1 MALTTYA
8 FAKSVALTDYMPP
21 FRQAKEQ
28 VTWPWEK
35 IVTKKKTNR
44 ATEQVFS
51 YTGLPAANQTGE
63 LEPIYYADAAELDA
77 TTFTV
82 TKKTLATM
90 FSHEFIQD
98 SWHLPDVMAD
108 AGKMAGESQAYIRDL
123 AVAAILYG
131 AFDTTITYEGASTYL
146 CDSHTMKNGGT
157 YDNDLGP
164 SSITF
169 DNLWLMINHF
179 ETAPVTHQG
188 LYLKDTPKYLIYHPS
203 KEKEVRA
210 VLKSQLEPNTA
221 NNDKNTVLD
230 YNLIPIPCRF
240 LTTSTHW
247 FIAGSR
253 FKNDFCFFEREGVK
267 TAMED
272 DFDRMGVKFRSYQR
286 FAVGVRD
293 FLWIVGNPGA

>member
-1 MALTTYA
+1 MASTTYS

-28 VTWPWEK
+28 STWAWDK
-35 IVTKKKTNR
+35 IVSKKSTKR

-63 LEPIYYADAAELDA
+63 LEPIYYADMNELAA

-90 FSHEFIQD
+90 FSHEFIND
-98 SWHLPDVMAD
+98 SWHLPDVMKE
-108 AGKMAGESQAYIRDL
+108 AGQAAGESQAFVRDQ
-123 AVAAILYG
+123 AVAAVLSG
-131 AFDTTITYEGASTYL
+131 AFDSTTTYDGSYL
-146 CDSHTMKNGGT
+146 CSTHTMKDGGS
-157 YDNDLGP
+157 YDNALTAA
-164 SSITF
+164 SITF

-188 LYLKDTPKYLIYHPS
+188 LYLQDTPKFLIYHPS

-210 VLKSQLEPNTA
+210 VLKSSLEPGTA
-221 NNDKNTVLD
+221 DNDKNTVQD
-230 YNLIPIPCRF
+230 YNLIPIPNRF
-240 LTTSTHW
+240 LTTTTHW

-253 FKNDFCFFEREGVK
+253 FKNDFCYFSREDVK

-293 FLWIVGNPGA
+293 FLWLVGNPGA

>member
-1 MALTTYA
+1 MAMNTFA
-8 FAKSVALTDYMPP
+8 FAKSVALTDYLPP
-21 FRQAKEQ
+21 FRQAKKQ
-28 VTWPWEK
+28 VTWPWDK
-35 IVTKKKTNR
+35 IVTKKKTSR

-63 LEPIYYADAAELDA
+63 LEPIYYADMAELAA

-82 TKKTLATM
+82 TKKTLGTM
-90 FSHEFIQD
+90 MSHEFIED
-98 SWHLPDVMAD
+98 SWHLPDMMRE
-108 AGKMAGESQAYIRDL
+108 AGKAAGESQSFIKDQ
-123 AVAAILYG
+123 AVAAILSG
-131 AFDTTITYEGASTYL
+131 AFDSTTTYDSSYL
-146 CDSHTMKNGGT
+146 CSTHTMKNGGT
-157 YDNDLGP
+157 YDNALTAA
-164 SSITF
+164 SITF
-169 DNLWLMINHF
+169 DNVWAMINHF

-188 LYLKDTPKYLIYHPS
+188 LYLTDVPKYLVYHPS

-210 VLKSQLEPNTA
+210 ILRSNWEPGTA
-221 NNDKNTVLD
+221 DNDANTVKD

-240 LTTSTHW
+240 LTTTTNW

-253 FKNDFCFFEREGVK
+253 FKDDFCFFEREGLK

-272 DFDRMGVKFRSYQR
+272 DFDRMGVKYRTHQR

>member
-35 IVTKKKTNR
+35 IVSKKKTTR

-63 LEPIYYADAAELDA
+63 LEPIYYADAAELAA

-90 FSHEFIQD
+90 FSHEFLQD
-98 SWHLPDVMAD
+98 SWHLPDMMAES
-108 AGKMAGESQAYIRDL
+108 GKMAGESQAYIRDL
-123 AVAAILYG
+123 AVAAVLYG
-131 AFDTTITYEGASTYL
+131 AFDTTTTYDGSYL
-146 CDSHTMKNGGT
+146 CSTHTMKNGGS
-157 YDNDLGP
+157 YDNSLGP

-188 LYLKDTPKYLIYHPS
+188 LYLQDIPKYLIYHPS

-210 VLKSQLEPNTA
+210 VLKSQLEPGTA
-221 NNDKNTVLD
+221 DNDKNTVLD

-240 LTTSTHW
+240 LPTTTNW
-247 FIAGSR
+247 FIAGGR

-272 DFDRMGVKFRSYQR
+272 DFDRMGIKFRSYQR

-293 FLWIVGNPGA
+293 YLWLVGNPGA